1 MLMAIKLHSIAF
13 FMKIIESSV
22 IHDVQHFKI
31 RMVIIIPYA
40 GGDMHEQ
47 TALLGRDYHWF
58 VFSKREIRVSSVLL
72 TICFV

>member
-31 RMVIIIPYA
+31 RMVIIISCA
-40 GGDMHEQ
+40 GGGKHEQ
-47 TALLGRDYHWF
+47 TASLGRDYYWF
-58 VFSKREIRVSSVLL
+58 VFSKSEIVS
-72 TICFV
+72 